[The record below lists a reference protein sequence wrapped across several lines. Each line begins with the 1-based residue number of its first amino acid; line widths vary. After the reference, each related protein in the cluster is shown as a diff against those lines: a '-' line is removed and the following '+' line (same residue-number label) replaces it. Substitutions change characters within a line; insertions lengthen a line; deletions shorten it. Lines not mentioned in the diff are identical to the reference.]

1 MKSPDFDKSLNEPAR
16 HPEFEI
22 SPLEKRL
29 TIEGFFKNN
38 DRANSDIVMR
48 EPILNGQIKTIETFQ
63 DYLSMNETDFTKKNK
78 LEHLTSIKRTSS
90 FDNASPSLK
99 KEIVEEVKKGEENG
113 KSFALNMIQE
123 EEEEKKER

>member
-1 MKSPDFDKSLNEPAR
+1 MKSPDFDKSINEPAR

-38 DRANSDIVMR
+38 DRANSEIVMR
-48 EPILNGQIKTIETFQ
+48 EPVLNGQIKTIETFQ
-63 DYLSMNETDFTKKNK
+63 DYLSMNETDFNKKNK
-78 LEHLTSIKRTSS
+78 VDHLSIMKRTSS
-90 FDNASPSLK
+90 FDNPSPNLK
-99 KEIVEEVKKGEENG
+99 KEIEEAKKGEECG